1 MSGNQRVNNM
11 PSFGLRKVAF
21 HRAKD
26 GLLEGKRPSF
36 TNRLCPSHDSCG
48 IFMLLQEMPKAH
60 FMRLTAPAK
69 GLLNGGIPAGTA
81 SGSVCS
87 DFSAAFIS
95 FFDAYLTPVT

>member
-36 TNRLCPSHDSCG
+36 T
-48 IFMLLQEMPKAH
+48 
-60 FMRLTAPAK
+60 
-69 GLLNGGIPAGTA
+69 
-81 SGSVCS
+81 GS
-87 DFSAAFIS
+87 SAVQV
-95 FFDAYLTPVT
+95 YVLK